1 MDKFLYF
8 ATVPKDLQEL
18 LSKYKSPDSEASI
31 WKWIPISQLC
41 RVREALHCVGQFRVV
56 YRGPR
61 GHYLDQA
68 MTWKEDAVAFT
79 VYPL

>member
-8 ATVPKDLQEL
+8 ATVPKEIQEL
-18 LSKYKSPDSEASI
+18 LAQYRSPEGEASI
-31 WKWIPISQLC
+31 WKWIPVC
-41 RVREALHCVGQFRVV
+41 
-56 YRGPR
+56 
-61 GHYLDQA
+61 YLDQA